1 MNLTK
6 NEIWEIQHILRK
18 ERDLMKQ
25 KSQEWYNDNEDD
37 KSISLMC
44 DSKANMID
52 ALINKLDEIL
62 KYNELT
68 KSINNFNESIN
79 TDNNINED
87 FKNLFI

>member
-6 NEIWEIQHILRK
+6 NEIWEIQHILRR

-25 KSQEWYNDNEDD
+25 KSQEWYNDDEDD

-44 DSKANMID
+44 DNKANMID

-68 KSINNFNESIN
+68 KSVNNFNQSVN
-79 TDNNINED
+79 SDNNISDD